1 MSDNLKKCC
10 ETLKSGEY
18 TLVLFDGKTLLTDTK
33 RGVKPLLDLLDEN
46 TGLSGF
52 SAADKVVGKA
62 AAFLYV
68 LLNVREIY
76 ADVISKH
83 ALSVL
88 EQHNISVEYNTLADK
103 IKNRAGTGFCPM
115 ETAGLDEEIPEK
127 ALEKIREK
135 AKELAQ
141 NSVGTAS

>member
-1 MSDNLKKCC
+1 MSDNLEKCR
-10 ETLKSGEY
+10 EILKSGEY
-18 TLVLFDGKTLLTDTK
+18 TLVLFNGKTLLTDTE
-33 RGVKPLLDLLDEN
+33 RGVKPLLDLLDRE
-46 TGLSGF
+46 TDLSGF

-76 ADVISKH
+76 ADVISTH

-88 EQHNISVEYNTLADK
+88 EEHQIPVVYGTLTDK

-115 ETAGLDEEIPEK
+115 ETAVLDEENPEN
-127 ALEKIREK
+127 ALKKIRGK
-135 AKELAQ
+135 AKELAKK
-141 NSVGTAS
+141 

>member
-1 MSDNLKKCC
+1 MSDNLEKCR
-10 ETLKSGEY
+10 EILKSGEY

-33 RGVKPLLDLLDEN
+33 RGVKPLLDLLDRE
-46 TGLSGF
+46 TDLSRF

-68 LLNVREIY
+68 LLNVREVY
-76 ADVISKH
+76 ADVISTH

-88 EQHNISVEYNTLADK
+88 EEHQIPAVYGTLTDK

-115 ETAGLDEEIPEK
+115 ETAVLDEENPEN
-127 ALEKIREK
+127 ALKKIRGK

-141 NSVGTAS
+141 K

>member
-1 MSDNLKKCC
+1 M
-10 ETLKSGEY
+10 LKSGEY
-18 TLVLFDGKTLLTDTK
+18 TLVLFDGKTVFTDTK
-33 RGVKPLLDLLDEN
+33 RGVKPLLDLLDGN
-46 TGLSGF
+46 TDLTGF

-76 ADVISKH
+76 ADVISNH

-88 EQHNISVEYNTLADK
+88 EQHQITVMYGTLTDK

-115 ETAGLDEEIPEK
+115 ETAVLGENSPEK

-135 AKELAQ
+135 AKELA
-141 NSVGTAS
+141 NNNKTAS

>member
-1 MSDNLKKCC
+1 MSDNLEKCR
-10 ETLKSGEY
+10 EILKSGEY
-18 TLVLFDGKTLLTDTK
+18 TLVLFDGKTLLADTK
-33 RGVKPLLDLLDEN
+33 RGVKPLLDLLDRE
-46 TGLSGF
+46 TDLSRF

-76 ADVISKH
+76 ADVISTH

-88 EQHNISVEYNTLADK
+88 EEHKIPVVYGTLTDK

-115 ETAGLDEEIPEK
+115 ETAVLDEDNPEN
-127 ALEKIREK
+127 ALRKIRGK
-135 AKELAQ
+135 AKELAPK
-141 NSVGTAS
+141 

>member
-1 MSDNLKKCC
+1 M
-10 ETLKSGEY
+10 LKSGEY
-18 TLVLFDGKTLLTDTK
+18 TLVLFDGKMVFTDTK
-33 RGVKPLLDLLDEN
+33 RGVKPLLDLLDGN
-46 TGLSGF
+46 TDLTGF

-76 ADVISKH
+76 ADVISSN

-88 EQHNISVEYNTLADK
+88 EEHQIPVVYGTLTDK

-115 ETAGLDEEIPEK
+115 ETAVLYEDIPEK
-127 ALEKIREK
+127 ALDKIREK
-135 AKELAQ
+135 AKELAKK
-141 NSVGTAS
+141 

>member
-1 MSDNLKKCC
+1 MSDNLEKCR
-10 ETLKSGEY
+10 EILKFGNF
-18 TLVLFDGKTLLTDTK
+18 TLVLFDGKTFLTDTK
-33 RGVKPLLDLLDEN
+33 RGVKPLLDLLDGN
-46 TGLSGF
+46 TDLSGF

-76 ADVISKH
+76 ADVISTH

-88 EQHNISVEYNTLADK
+88 EQHQIPVEYNTLTDK
-103 IKNRAGTGFCPM
+103 IKNRARTGFCPM
-115 ETAGLDEEIPEK
+115 ETAVLDEENPER
-127 ALEKIREK
+127 ALAKIRQK

-141 NSVGTAS
+141 K

>member
-1 MSDNLKKCC
+1 M
-10 ETLKSGEY
+10 LKSGEY
-18 TLVLFDGKTLLTDTK
+18 TLVLFDGKTVFTDTK
-33 RGVKPLLDLLDEN
+33 RGVKPLLDLLDGN
-46 TGLSGF
+46 SDLTGF

-76 ADVISKH
+76 ADVISSH

-88 EQHNISVEYNTLADK
+88 EQHQITVMYGTLTDK
-103 IKNRAGTGFCPM
+103 IKNRAGAGFCPM
-115 ETAGLDEEIPEK
+115 ETAVLGENSPEK

-135 AKELAQ
+135 AKELA
-141 NSVGTAS
+141 NNNKTAS

>member
-1 MSDNLKKCC
+1 MSDNLTKCR
-10 ETLKSGEY
+10 EMLKSGEY
-18 TLVLFDGKTLLTDTK
+18 TLVLFDGKTVFTDTK
-33 RGVKPLLDLLDEN
+33 RGVKPLLDLLDGN
-46 TGLSGF
+46 SDLTGF

-76 ADVISKH
+76 ADVISSH

-88 EQHNISVEYNTLADK
+88 EQHQITVMYGTLTDK
-103 IKNRAGTGFCPM
+103 IKNRAGAGFCPM
-115 ETAGLDEEIPEK
+115 ETAVLGENSPEK

-135 AKELAQ
+135 AKELA
-141 NSVGTAS
+141 NNNKTAS

>member
-1 MSDNLKKCC
+1 MSDNLEKCR
-10 ETLKSGEY
+10 EILKSGDY

-33 RGVKPLLDLLDEN
+33 RGVKPLLDLLDRE
-46 TGLSGF
+46 TDLSGF

-68 LLNVREIY
+68 LLNVREVY
-76 ADVISKH
+76 ADVISTH

-88 EQHNISVEYNTLADK
+88 EEHQIPVVYGTLTDK

-115 ETAGLDEEIPEK
+115 ETAVLDEENPEN
-127 ALEKIREK
+127 ALKKIRGK
-135 AKELAQ
+135 AKELAKK
-141 NSVGTAS
+141 

>member
-1 MSDNLKKCC
+1 MNDNLKKCH
-10 ETLKSGEY
+10 EMLKSGEY
-18 TLVLFDGKTLLTDTK
+18 TLVLFNGETLLTDTK
-33 RGVKPLLDLLDEN
+33 RGVKPLLDLLDRNED
-46 TGLSGF
+46 LSGF

-76 ADVISKH
+76 ADVISSH

-88 EQHNISVEYNTLADK
+88 EQHQIPVEYNTLTDK

-115 ETAGLDEEIPEK
+115 ETAVLDEENPER
-127 ALEKIREK
+127 ALARIREK
-135 AKELAQ
+135 AKELAKK
-141 NSVGTAS
+141 

>member
-1 MSDNLKKCC
+1 MSDNLEKCR
-10 ETLKSGEY
+10 EILKSGDY

-33 RGVKPLLDLLDEN
+33 RGVKPLLDLLDGK
-46 TGLSGF
+46 TDFSGF

-76 ADVISKH
+76 ADVISTH

-88 EQHNISVEYNTLADK
+88 EEHQIPVVYGTLTDK

-115 ETAGLDEEIPEK
+115 ETAVLDEENPEN
-127 ALEKIREK
+127 ALKKIRGK

-141 NSVGTAS
+141 K

>member
-1 MSDNLKKCC
+1 MSDNLEKCR
-10 ETLKSGEY
+10 EILKSGEY

-33 RGVKPLLDLLDEN
+33 RGVKPLLDLLDRE
-46 TGLSGF
+46 TDLSRF

-68 LLNVREIY
+68 LLNVREVY
-76 ADVISKH
+76 ADVISTP

-88 EQHNISVEYNTLADK
+88 EEHKIPVVYGILTDK

-115 ETAGLDEEIPEK
+115 ETAVLDEDNPEN
-127 ALEKIREK
+127 ALRKIRGK
-135 AKELAQ
+135 AKELAKK
-141 NSVGTAS
+141 

>member
-1 MSDNLKKCC
+1 MSDNLEKCR
-10 ETLKSGEY
+10 EILKSGEH

-33 RGVKPLLDLLDEN
+33 RGVKPLLDLLDRE
-46 TGLSGF
+46 TDLSGF

-76 ADVISKH
+76 ADVISTH

-88 EQHNISVEYNTLADK
+88 EEHQIPVVYGTLTDK

-115 ETAGLDEEIPEK
+115 ETAVLDEDNPEN
-127 ALEKIREK
+127 ALRKIRGK
-135 AKELAQ
+135 AKELAKK
-141 NSVGTAS
+141 

>member
-1 MSDNLKKCC
+1 MSDNLKKCR
-10 ETLKSGEY
+10 EMLKSGEF
-18 TLVLFDGKTLLTDTK
+18 TLVLFNGETFLTDTK
-33 RGVKPLLDLLDEN
+33 RGVKPLLDLLDGN
-46 TGLSGF
+46 TDLSGF

-76 ADVISKH
+76 ADVISSH

-88 EQHNISVEYNTLADK
+88 EEHKIPVEYNTLTDK

-115 ETAGLDEEIPEK
+115 ETAVLDEENPER
-127 ALEKIREK
+127 ALARIREK
-135 AKELAQ
+135 AKELAKK
-141 NSVGTAS
+141 

>member
-1 MSDNLKKCC
+1 MSDNLEKCR
-10 ETLKSGEY
+10 EILKSGDC

-33 RGVKPLLDLLDEN
+33 RGVKPLLDLLDRE
-46 TGLSGF
+46 TDLSGF

-76 ADVISKH
+76 ADVISTH

-88 EQHNISVEYNTLADK
+88 EEHQIPVLYGTLTDK

-115 ETAGLDEEIPEK
+115 ETAVLDEENPEN
-127 ALEKIREK
+127 ALKKIRGK
-135 AKELAQ
+135 AKELAKK
-141 NSVGTAS
+141 

>member
-1 MSDNLKKCC
+1 MSDNLEKCR
-10 ETLKSGEY
+10 EILKSGEY

-33 RGVKPLLDLLDEN
+33 RGVKPLLDLLDRE
-46 TGLSGF
+46 TDLSGF

-76 ADVISKH
+76 ADVISTH

-88 EQHNISVEYNTLADK
+88 EEHQIPVVYGTLTDK

-115 ETAGLDEEIPEK
+115 ETAVLCEECPEK
-127 ALEKIREK
+127 ALEKIRGK
-135 AKELAQ
+135 AKELAPK
-141 NSVGTAS
+141 

>member
-1 MSDNLKKCC
+1 MSDNLKKCR

-18 TLVLFDGKTLLTDTK
+18 TLVLFDGKTLFTDK
-33 RGVKPLLDLLDEN
+33 ERGVKPLLDLLDKN
-46 TGLSGF
+46 TDLSGF

-62 AAFLYV
+62 AALLYV

-76 ADVISKH
+76 ADVISTH

-88 EQHNISVEYNTLADK
+88 EQHQIPVEYNTLTDK

-115 ETAGLDEEIPEK
+115 ETAVLCEENPEK
-127 ALEKIREK
+127 ALEKILEK
-135 AKELAQ
+135 LKELAKK
-141 NSVGTAS
+141 